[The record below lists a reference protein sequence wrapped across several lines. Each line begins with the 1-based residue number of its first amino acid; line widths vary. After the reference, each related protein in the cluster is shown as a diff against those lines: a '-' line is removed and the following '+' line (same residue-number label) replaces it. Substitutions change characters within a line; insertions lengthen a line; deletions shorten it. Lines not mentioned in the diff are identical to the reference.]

1 MTTPNDEEL
10 QMALKAVKRAP
21 ICKAQLAKQMH
32 VGKTKAA
39 RMLEIL
45 HARGVIDC
53 AMDGKFGWRYATH
66 EAAERIREQ
75 SRIRQATKA
84 TRKVEYERKREQ
96 TRDRKE
102 PIEDAGID
110 TWPIQ
115 RLIVPAHETKITKRG
130 PASVWELAA

>member
-10 QMALKAVKRAP
+10 KRALKAVKRAP

-39 RMLEIL
+39 RLLEIL
-45 HARGVIDC
+45 HVRGLIDC
-53 AMDGKFGWRYATH
+53 ALDGQFGWRYATH

-75 SRIRQATKA
+75 SRIRHATKNARKLENARKNASKRARLEA
-84 TRKVEYERKREQ
+84 TADDSV
-96 TRDRKE
+96 
-102 PIEDAGID
+102 D
-110 TWPIQ
+110 TWPIL

>member
-10 QMALKAVKRAP
+10 KRALKAVKRAP

-39 RMLEIL
+39 RLLEIL
-45 HARGVIDC
+45 HVRGLIDC
-53 AMDGKFGWRYATH
+53 ALDGQFGWRYATH

-75 SRIRQATKA
+75 ARIRHATKNARKLENARKNASKRARLEA
-84 TRKVEYERKREQ
+84 TADDSV
-96 TRDRKE
+96 
-102 PIEDAGID
+102 D
-110 TWPIQ
+110 TWPIL

-130 PASVWELAA
+130 PASVWELAT